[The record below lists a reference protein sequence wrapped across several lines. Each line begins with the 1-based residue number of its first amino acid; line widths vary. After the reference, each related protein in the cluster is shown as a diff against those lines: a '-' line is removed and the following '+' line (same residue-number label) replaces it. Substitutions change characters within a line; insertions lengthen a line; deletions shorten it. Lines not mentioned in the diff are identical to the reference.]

1 LSKKTKFVLIV
12 AGEASADLHGSKLVR
27 AMQRLDPGITFWGIG
42 GKKMEAA
49 GVKILFSASHMAVVG
64 LTEVLSRLHRV
75 GLAYLKLKHLLKTR
89 RPDLLILLDYPEF
102 NIALAGRAKRYKVP
116 VLYYISPQVW
126 AWRRGR
132 IKKIAKRVDRMA
144 VILPFEEEYYHK
156 TDLHV
161 EYVGHPLLDSFSHDL
176 NRSETIKEMGFDN
189 SYPILGL
196 LPGSRSEEIRNL
208 LPTMLKSAEILSPRY
223 PDLKCVLPIAP
234 TISPDLVKSVV
245 TQSPLEIRIS
255 QGDIYKT
262 LTVCDLAL
270 VTSGTATLETA
281 IKEVPMIV
289 VYRVSPITFWA
300 AKMVV
305 KVPYIG
311 LVNLVAGEQVV
322 PELIQDEV
330 TPHRLA
336 HEAIDILESRQKKEN
351 MIRKLRIV
359 ADKLGK
365 GGASER
371 TARIAL
377 EMMTK

>member
-1 LSKKTKFVLIV
+1 MIV
-12 AGEASADLHGSKLVR
+12 AGEASADLHGSNLVR
-27 AMQRLDPGITFWGIG
+27 AMQRLDPGISFWGIG

-75 GLAYLKLKHLLKTR
+75 GFAYLKLKHLLKTR

-132 IKKIAKRVDRMA
+132 IKKIARRVDRMA
-144 VILPFEEEYYHK
+144 VILPFEEEFYRK
-156 TDLHV
+156 TDLNV
-161 EYVGHPLLDSFSHDL
+161 EYVGHPLLDSVSHDL
-176 NRSETIKEMGFDN
+176 NRSETIKEMGFEN

-208 LPTMLKSAEILSPRY
+208 LPIMLKSAEILTSRY
-223 PDLKCVLPIAP
+223 PNLECILPIAS
-234 TISPDLVKSVV
+234 TISPDLVQSLL

-289 VYRVSPITFWA
+289 VYRASPITFWA
-300 AKMVV
+300 AKMVR
-305 KVPYIG
+305 KG
-311 LVNLVAGEQVV
+311 
-322 PELIQDEV
+322 
-330 TPHRLA
+330 
-336 HEAIDILESRQKKEN
+336 AIHG
-351 MIRKLRIV
+351 V
-359 ADKLGK
+359 G
-365 GGASER
+365 
-371 TARIAL
+371 
-377 EMMTK
+377 